1 MNYYFRLQFR
11 RAIRAIT
18 GLGINPFLGLIIA
31 SGVFIWMS
39 IIVFKKVNYPQYFY
53 SFLSLVFINTLGN
66 KSRNDF
72 LKIAFFRK
80 NYFFIRVFENLIYST
95 PFILFLIYKGQYLI
109 ALITIVISSLL
120 SLITFLGKSALV
132 IPTPFSRRPY
142 EFPIGFRRTYLLL
155 IILIIISFI
164 SIFEHNFNLGIVCLF
179 GMFLVCLTYYSEQE
193 PVFYVWIYARS
204 PQVFLREKIKT
215 ALYFSFLLSL
225 FIAIPL
231 ICFNTPNTYQVAL
244 VIVIGLL
251 DLVLMV
257 VGIYSNYPARLNLIQ
272 NIQIAS
278 AIVFPP
284 FLLFVI
290 PNLYA
295 QAIRRLNVIL
305 K

>member
-1 MNYYFRLQFR
+1 M
-11 RAIRAIT
+11 RAIT
-18 GLGINPFLGLIIA
+18 GFGINPFLGLTIGTGI
-31 SGVFIWMS
+31 FIWMS

-53 SFLSLVFINTLGN
+53 SFLSLVVITTLGN

-72 LKIAFFRK
+72 LKITFFRK
-80 NYFFIRVFENLIYST
+80 KYFFLRIFENLFYSI
-95 PFILFLIYKGQYLI
+95 PFLFFLAYKGEYLV
-109 ALITIVISSLL
+109 ALITIVMSSLL
-120 SLITFLGKSALV
+120 SLITFSGKSSFV
-132 IPTPFSRRPY
+132 IPTPFSKRPY

-179 GMFLVCLTYYSEQE
+179 GMFLVCITYYSEQE

-204 PQVFLREKIKT
+204 PQIFLREKIKT

-231 ICFNTPNTYQVAL
+231 ICFNTPYTYQVAL

-251 DLVLMV
+251 DMVLIV
-257 VGIYSNYPARLNLIQ
+257 VGIYSNYPARLNIIQ
-272 NIQIAS
+272 NIQIIT

-284 FLLFVI
+284 LLLFAI
-290 PNLYA
+290 PNLYS
-295 QAIRRLNVIL
+295 QAIRRLNVFL